1 MSLAVKYL
9 SEKRIGRIWLF
20 SGETMRLNVI
30 LTIWLFTLTGLF
42 AQQGLRLQYNAF
54 QVLSSLEGRI
64 TGGYANP
71 NYSPYPARLFSFTSR
86 VGETQRLFIFDIPN
100 DNVREVRVAEAVSAE
115 NSDLQLSSSPFLP
128 LYNAE
133 LDWRP
138 ELDEQGRQWFAFVST
153 GAEENHDI
161 FLGVI
166 GGENYYRLTNNASID
181 MMPRWSPDGNSL
193 AFISYR
199 SGDGDIYLLKNM
211 NKYLEK
217 ADAGKL
223 DLVQVTTT
231 PLEETDIDWNPGK
244 KADLLAFAKRENFVG
259 RETDTYQIRV
269 ADMRNREFPVYTI
282 TDDPLFHY
290 SRPMWDR
297 QTGRKLLYAGKSI
310 LANSTASLYLS
321 ELTWGDDNKLQNRIL
336 EGYKTEVMK
345 NVRMSNT
352 EAIWLSGAKAIL
364 CQENNRLQNNP
375 VYSVHIRRW
384 LDKEEGAVNYFDE
397 LHTAF
402 PNISEMDENQ
412 GNLLF
417 ITREGDISRL
427 FIAKIEGESIDWETE
442 PQYTLVNPGS
452 ERTFFAS
459 PLFWAGGALTAG
471 AAAAAVLLLQNDDAG
486 GGSQSIAIGR
496 PPSTP

>member
-1 MSLAVKYL
+1 MRFYVYL
-9 SEKRIGRIWLF
+9 LIFIF
-20 SGETMRLNVI
+20 AISGLY
-30 LTIWLFTLTGLF
+30 
-42 AQQGLRLQYNAF
+42 AQQGLRLKYNAF
-54 QVLSSLEGRI
+54 EVISSVSGRV

-71 NYSPYPARLFSFTSR
+71 KFSPYPARLFSFTSR
-86 VGETQRLFIFDIPN
+86 SGETQRLFVFDIPN
-100 DNVREVRVAEAVSAE
+100 DNVREVRVAEAVSAA
-115 NSDLQLSSSPFLP
+115 NSDFQIGSSPYLP

-161 FLGVI
+161 FLGSI
-166 GGENYYRLTNNASID
+166 GTEHYYRLTSNASID

-199 SGDGDIYLLKNM
+199 TGDGDIYLAKNM
-211 NKYLEK
+211 DKFLQKPEN
-217 ADAGKL
+217 GKV
-223 DLVQVTTT
+223 DLVQVTKT
-231 PLEETDIDWNPGK
+231 PLEETDIDWNPGI
-244 KADLLAFAKRENFVG
+244 AAGLLAFAKRENFAG
-259 RETDTYQIRV
+259 RETETYQIRV
-269 ADMRNREFPVYTI
+269 ADMRKGDFPVYAI
-282 TDDPLFHY
+282 TEDPLFHY

-297 QTGRKLLYAGKSI
+297 QTGEKLLYAGKSI
-310 LANSTASLYLS
+310 LANSAANLYLS
-321 ELTWGDDNKLQNRIL
+321 ELGWDKDGKLQNKVL
-336 EGYKTEVMK
+336 EGYKTEVFR

-375 VYSVHIRRW
+375 VYSVHIQRW
-384 LDKEEGAVNYFDE
+384 LDKEQGAVNYFE
-397 LHTAF
+397 ALHSAF
-402 PNISEMDENQ
+402 PTISEMDENK

-417 ITREGDISRL
+417 VTREGDISRL

-442 PQYTLVNPGS
+442 PQYALVNPGGD
-452 ERTFFAS
+452 RAFFAS

-471 AAAAAVLLLQNDDAG
+471 AAAAAVLLLQGDDNNP
-486 GGSQSIAIGR
+486 GSQTLPIGR